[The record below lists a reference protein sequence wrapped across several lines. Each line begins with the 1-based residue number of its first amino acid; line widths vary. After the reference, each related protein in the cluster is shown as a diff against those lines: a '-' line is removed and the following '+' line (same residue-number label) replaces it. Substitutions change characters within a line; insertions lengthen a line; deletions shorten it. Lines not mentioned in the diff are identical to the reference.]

1 MSLLDANAVL
11 GGYRVGVGGVKANG
25 LTEVGDGLAMV
36 CWGSTTTSGC
46 SGSRMGQGGELTA
59 DSG

>member
-1 MSLLDANAVL
+1 MSLLNANAGL
-11 GGYRVGVGGVKANG
+11 RGWHLGVGGVKANG

-36 CWGSTTTSGC
+36 CWGSMTTSGC
-46 SGSRMGQGGELTA
+46 SGSRMGQGGRLTA